1 MKIARAKCKNMR
13 AHMENIVSDKVVDVA
28 VGVLIREDGKMLLAS
43 RPEGKPYAG
52 YWEFPG
58 GKLEDGESVHQA
70 LARELSE
77 ELGVALADSTPWFVK
92 EHRYPHA
99 HVRLHFRRSH
109 EFVGTPE
116 PKEGQQCGFF
126 AASER
131 TPGVMLPVDLA
142 IVNRVELPE
151 VFEEDADTLTLSRHA
166 LQATIIRDRH
176 YRWVG
181 ARAETLD
188 DVLKAVAMDYDFVIV
203 PPEAFDSLLDKG
215 EPRIPTYVDG
225 APAADL
231 AKWQARGA
239 HGVKPV
245 L

>member
-1 MKIARAKCKNMR
+1 MMLPRSSL
-13 AHMENIVSDKVVDVA
+13 ENIVSDKIVDVA
-28 VGVLIREDGKMLLAS
+28 VGVLIREDGRMLLGS

-58 GKLEDGESVHQA
+58 GKLEKKETVHQA
-70 LARELSE
+70 LARELEE
-77 ELGVALADSTPWFVK
+77 ELGIALADSTPWFVK
-92 EHRYPHA
+92 EHIYPHA

-109 EFVGTPE
+109 DFVGTPV
-116 PKEGQQCGFF
+116 PKEGQECGFY
-126 AASER
+126 AANER
-131 TPGVMLPVDLA
+131 TPGLMLPVDQA

-151 VFEEDADTLTLSRHA
+151 VFEESSDLLTLSRNA
-166 LQATIIRDRH
+166 LQATIVRDRS

-181 ARAETLD
+181 ARAETMD

-203 PPEAFDSLLDKG
+203 PPEAFDGLLVNG

-231 AKWQARGA
+231 AFWQAKGA

-245 L
+245 M